1 MGTRTSF
8 KKCFI
13 VLGLAAIFAL
23 SGVLT
28 AGAGEPLTMEQV
40 KAKLEKHRGSSLVI
54 TSWGGSYQDA
64 QRKAYYEPFSKEFGI
79 KIIEDS
85 PTSISKVMAMVKAK
99 NITWDVVDAGA
110 YKLGDLGNKGY
121 LEEMD
126 FNVIDVRDM
135 DPFFVSKW
143 YVSTISWCEL
153 LGYRTDVFPG
163 DKAPTSAVDFW
174 DVKKFPGRRAMRDNP
189 IYNIPLALLAD
200 GVAKDKIYPLT
211 EEKIQRA
218 FKKLDEIKPHVN
230 VWWTQG
236 AQPPQM
242 LTDKEV
248 VMATG
253 WNGRISAVSK
263 EGAPV
268 AVVWDGAQMVSDA
281 WFIPKGSKNKEL
293 AMLFIAWATF
303 PEINWPLSQH
313 IDYGPVNSKSLKF
326 LDKQLLERM
335 PLTYADKMIKCDFDW
350 WSTQYQDM
358 LERWREWKL
367 Q

>member
-1 MGTRTSF
+1 MGTKLWY
-8 KKCFI
+8 KKSLI
-13 VLGLAAIFAL
+13 VLGLAAIFTL

-110 YKLGDLGNKGY
+110 YKLGDLGNRGF
-121 LEEMD
+121 LEELD
-126 FNVIDVRDM
+126 YSIIDSRDV
-135 DPFFVSKW
+135 DPFFHSK
-143 YVSTISWCEL
+143 YYMSTISWCEL

-200 GVAKDKIYPLT
+200 GVAKDQIYPLT

-313 IDYGPVNSKSLKF
+313 IDYGPVNTKSLKF

-335 PLTYADKMIKCDFDW
+335 PLTYVDKMIKCDFNW

>member
-1 MGTRTSF
+1 MGTRISF
-8 KKCFI
+8 KKSLI
-13 VLGLAAIFAL
+13 VLGLAAIFTL

-28 AGAGEPLTMEQV
+28 AGAAEPLTMEQV

-64 QRKAYYEPFSKEFGI
+64 QRKAYYEPFTKEFGI

-110 YKLGDLGNKGY
+110 YKLGDLGNRGF
-121 LEEMD
+121 LEELD
-126 FNVIDVRDM
+126 YSIIDSRDV
-135 DPFFVSKW
+135 DPFFLSK
-143 YVSTISWCEL
+143 YYMSTISWCEL

-200 GVAKDKIYPLT
+200 GVPKDQIYPLT

-236 AQPPQM
+236 AQPPQL

-253 WNGRISAVSK
+253 WNGRISGVSK

-281 WFIPKGSKNKEL
+281 WYIPKGSKNKDL
-293 AMLFIAWATF
+293 AMLFIAWASF
-303 PEINWPLSQH
+303 PETNWPLSQY
-313 IDYGPVNSKSLKF
+313 IDYGPVNNKSLKF

-335 PLTYADKMIKCDFDW
+335 PLTYVDKMIKCDFNW

>member
-1 MGTRTSF
+1 MEKRLSY
-8 KKCFI
+8 KKMIFI
-13 VLGLAAIFAL
+13 LGLAVIFAM

-28 AGAGEPLTMEQV
+28 AAGEPLTMAQV
-40 KAKLEKHRGSSLVI
+40 KEKLKKYKGSSLVVV
-54 TSWGGSYQDA
+54 SWGGSYQDA
-64 QRKAYYEPFSKEFGI
+64 QRKAYYQPFEKEFGI

-85 PTSISKVMAMVKAK
+85 PASVSKVMAMVKAK
-99 NITWDVVDAGA
+99 NVTWDVVDGGA

-126 FNVIDVRDM
+126 YNIIDARDV
-135 DPFFVSKW
+135 DPFFHSK
-143 YVSTISWCEL
+143 YYMSTISWCEL
-153 LGYRTDVFPG
+153 LGYRTDAFPG

-174 DVKKFPGRRAMRDNP
+174 NVKKFPGRRAMRDNP

-200 GVAKDKIYPLT
+200 GVPKDQIYPLT
-211 EEKIQRA
+211 DAKIDRA

-236 AQPPQM
+236 AQPPQL

-253 WNGRISAVSK
+253 WNGRISGVSK

-268 AVVWDGAQMVSDA
+268 AVIWDGAQMVSDA
-281 WFIPKGSKNKEL
+281 WYIPKGSKNKEL
-293 AMLFIAWATF
+293 AMLYIAWATF
-303 PEINWPLSQH
+303 PETNWPLSQY
-313 IDYGPVNSKSLKF
+313 IDYGPVNKKSLKF
-326 LDKQLLERM
+326 LSKELLERM
-335 PLTYADKMIKCDFDW
+335 PLTHADKMIKCDFDW
-350 WSTQYQDM
+350 WSTKYQDM